1 MTEQEMIAEIMT
13 YRKVMYGMAYH
24 ILKNVDDADDV
35 TQNAMIKAVTRI
47 SQFDETRAKLQTW
60 CCAIVKF
67 EALQLKTRSNMQM
80 VEYVSNF
87 HDSIE
92 EDEETWMDD
101 ASMVKFMSEKV
112 QHLVRTYPLIIRYD
126 LADDFLLYYSGGRG
140 YKNKR
145 SKNFQSKLKSY
156 QRMADDHNVNISII
170 KTTFKRTLDM
180 LRLKLNKYIRTENN

>member
-1 MTEQEMIAEIMT
+1 MIAEIMT

>member
-67 EALQLKTRSNMQM
+67 EALQLKTR
-80 VEYVSNF
+80 
-87 HDSIE
+87 
-92 EDEETWMDD
+92 
-101 ASMVKFMSEKV
+101 
-112 QHLVRTYPLIIRYD
+112 
-126 LADDFLLYYSGGRG
+126 
-140 YKNKR
+140 
-145 SKNFQSKLKSY
+145 
-156 QRMADDHNVNISII
+156 
-170 KTTFKRTLDM
+170 
-180 LRLKLNKYIRTENN
+180 